1 MEAYS
6 TTWEASAQSQYSGQV
21 FPLPPRPASVETSAN
36 KQQNSPA
43 SYTIYKY
50 YNNYNT
56 TTRSLYY
63 ILVEHT
69 VFVQEYRTQSMGLV
83 SHRRS
88 VFTKWARPT
97 NFPDN
102 NNDLWNESSTKVTYS
117 MRETAWIANTLEDF
131 FCNQM
136 NARNSVNLNS
146 TGSHNYPQCIAD
158 TLTLQV
164 KCVSKVSSRERF
176 WNRSNSDANMYG
188 RVQPTW
194 GVNSRPATADLRSK
208 GLKWV
213 NLAKSPTPWTG
224 PSWSMQPIKTQLLS
238 ALWKSIRS

>member
-1 MEAYS
+1 MLCLFERQCNYLHIGTNIIIIPYIVMLHIYSNTMEAYL

-69 VFVQEYRTQSMGLV
+69 VFVQEYRTPSIGLV

-102 NNDLWNESSTKVTYS
+102 NNDLRNESSTKVTYS

-131 FCNQM
+131 W
-136 NARNSVNLNS
+136 VL
-146 TGSHNYPQCIAD
+146 
-158 TLTLQV
+158 LQFRTEPP
-164 KCVSKVSSRERF
+164 KKHQ
-176 WNRSNSDANMYG
+176 NDH
-188 RVQPTW
+188 
-194 GVNSRPATADLRSK
+194 LR
-208 GLKWV
+208 
-213 NLAKSPTPWTG
+213 
-224 PSWSMQPIKTQLLS
+224 
-238 ALWKSIRS
+238 